1 MSINNRGIIV
11 LAAVLAAPGSALL
24 SNSNSNHNS
33 NSILSQH
40 SLFGRPSFLKLDAN
54 RQPFSELDNL
64 RAKRMS
70 IRQRHNP
77 TVAAENFE
85 KNHDDIIHDV
95 ANNDSSI
102 TLEYLYE
109 AGEER
114 HADDLFH
121 IILMPS

>member
-1 MSINNRGIIV
+1 MSINNSGIII
-11 LAAVLAAPGSALL
+11 LAAVLASPASALL
-24 SNSNSNHNS
+24 SNSNSN
-33 NSILSQH
+33 SILSQH
-40 SLFGRPSFLKLDAN
+40 SSFGRPSFLKLDAN

-77 TVAAENFE
+77 TDVAVENYE
-85 KNHDDIIHDV
+85 KNHDIIHEDV
-95 ANNDSSI
+95 IANDSSI

>member
-11 LAAVLAAPGSALL
+11 LAAVLAAPASALL

-40 SLFGRPSFLKLDAN
+40 SLFGRPSFLRLDAN

-85 KNHDDIIHDV
+85 KNHDIIHDV